1 MENYTAI
8 QVEAALLNF
17 INLDQN
23 LSNMDQAHLH
33 LLFNHMPILGTLFG
47 MIVLLVGLI
56 KNSRT
61 VQRTGLWTLFATA
74 LVTLP
79 AFFTGEGAEHATEH
93 LIGSSHAMM
102 HEHEELAEKA
112 LIFALV
118 LGAISIVLATM
129 IARNKHKDYKKF
141 VWMTFGLSLVTFFL
155 MVLVGNHGG
164 KARRPELRGE
174 KMEQYMKVGERGE
187 HHNEHEEGE
196 H

>member
-1 MENYTAI
+1 
-8 QVEAALLNF
+8 
-17 INLDQN
+17 
-23 LSNMDQAHLH
+23 MDQAHLH

-56 KNSRT
+56 KKSRT

-74 LVTLP
+74 LATLP

-118 LGAISIVLATM
+118 LGAVSLVLAVL
-129 IARNKHKDYKKF
+129 IARNKHKNYTKF
-141 VWMTFGLSLVTFFL
+141 VWMTLGLSAVTFFL

-174 KMEQYMKVGERGE
+174 NMEQYQKGGE
-187 HHNEHEEGE
+187 HREHHDDDHDDHDE